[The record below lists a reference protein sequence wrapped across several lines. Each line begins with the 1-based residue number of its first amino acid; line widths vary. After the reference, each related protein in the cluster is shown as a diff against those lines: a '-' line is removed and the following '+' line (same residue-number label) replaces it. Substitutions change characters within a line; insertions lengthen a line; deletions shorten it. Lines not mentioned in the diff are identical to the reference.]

1 MNNLLAKLMTKVE
14 SKESGVTSNHR
25 EIGLM
30 VSVPSTSGEF
40 EGTADRMVMRS

>member
-14 SKESGVTSNHR
+14 SKEPGVTSSHR

-30 VSVPSTSGEF
+30 VPSTSGEH
-40 EGTADRMVMRS
+40 EGTTDRMLVRN